1 MSSAIRY
8 ARNGDI
14 NIAYETVGSGPRDL
28 VFIQGNITNLDID
41 WDDRRYREFCERRA
55 EFSRLILFDKRGM
68 GLSGRVETG
77 TMEDHMNGG
86 QGLVVIGV
94 LYHDQL
100 DPARAFAAQM
110 QASALARWDE
120 DREPLARA
128 RLREV
133 AGRARAGRADAPRG
147 VAGREAG
154 RLAATDQ
161 SHPGGRHAAL
171 WKNEGETE
179 EVSRS
184 RGYFA
189 VTKPTIASTRPSA
202 SAWLS
207 SA

>member
-77 TMEDHMNGG
+77 TMEDRMNGG

-94 LYHDQL
+94 LYHDQP

-110 QASALARWDE
+110 QASAWPDGMKIESLWLALDCVKLRDAPE
-120 DREPLARA
+120 QGELTPHVASLAVKPAVWLPQTRVTPGAATQPYGRMRA
-128 RLREV
+128 R
-133 AGRARAGRADAPRG
+133 PR
-147 VAGREAG
+147 
-154 RLAATDQ
+154 
-161 SHPGGRHAAL
+161 
-171 WKNEGETE
+171 K
-179 EVSRS
+179 S
-184 RGYFA
+184 RGAA
-189 VTKPTIASTRPSA
+189 VTSP
-202 SAWLS
+202 
-207 SA
+207 